1 VNLPEAKKSRAVLIG
16 TSNHEILPTLPAVAS
31 NLVALREVLCSQDIW
46 GLPPQY
52 CEVVLDPTDSPEML
66 DPVRKASHEA
76 TDTLILY
83 FAGHGLANQRGELH
97 LSLCGSD
104 EQRPYTAVHYEN
116 VRDLLVDS
124 RATRRIV
131 ILDCCFSGLALGAMA
146 GEITAVVNE
155 ANIEGTYI
163 LAAAPENHV
172 AIARPGEQYTAFTGE
187 LLNVIQGGI
196 TGAGAPRLLT
206 LDTIFNHVRD
216 TMRDKSLP
224 VPQKRDRNT
233 AGQLALVKNRAFRT
247 ERHGP
252 GYGSFS
258 GIEVGTVFPDRQA
271 LHKARIHRPL
281 QAGICGTADQ
291 GGAESI
297 VVSGG
302 YKDDKDYGDVI
313 IYTGHGGRDPNTGA
327 QIRDQDPSD
336 PGNAALL
343 RNIMT
348 GVPVRVIRGA
358 SGDPKYSPPSG
369 YSYDG
374 LFSVEQYWSKPG
386 IDGHRI
392 LQFRLEQIEDESTGA
407 REGVQARTG
416 YPQSSRR
423 GDPAPNQWERV
434 ASGVYRDR
442 RIAERVIEAH
452 DSECQICG
460 TFLEAPGGRRYAR
473 AIHIR
478 GLSVPHDGP
487 DVSENILCLCPNH
500 SVLFEL
506 GSLTINDDLEII
518 DEVSKEVVGDLR
530 TNKKHRV
537 GVDYIRYHRNLYRF

>member
-1 VNLPEAKKSRAVLIG
+1 MLVG
-16 TSNHEILPTLPAVAS
+16 TSHHEFLPALPAVVN
-31 NLVALREVLCSQDIW
+31 NLTALREALCSQDIW

-52 CEVVLDPTDSPEML
+52 CATVCDPTDSTQML
-66 DPVRKASHEA
+66 DPVRNASREA

-83 FAGHGLANQRGELH
+83 FAGHGLTNQRGELY
-97 LSLCGSD
+97 LSLCKSE
-104 EQRPYTAVHYEN
+104 EQKPYSAVKYED
-116 VRDLLVDS
+116 VRDQLVDS

-131 ILDCCFSGLALGAMA
+131 ILDCCFSGLALGSMA
-146 GEITAVVNE
+146 GEISAVVNE
-155 ANIEGTYI
+155 ASIEGTYI
-163 LAAAPENHV
+163 LAAAPENRI
-172 AIARPGEQYTAFTGE
+172 ALARPGEEYTAFTGE
-187 LLNVIQGGI
+187 LLNVVQGGL
-196 TGAGAPRLLT
+196 AGKPELLT

-216 TMRDKSLP
+216 VMCEKSLP

-233 AGQLALVKNRAFRT
+233 AGQLTLVKNRASRR

-258 GIEVGTVFPDRQA
+258 GIAAGTVFPSRHD
-271 LHKARIHRPL
+271 LHKAGIHRPL

-327 QIRDQDPSD
+327 QIKDQDPTD

-343 RNIMT
+343 RNILT

-374 LFSVEQYWSKPG
+374 LFSVEQYWSTPG
-386 IDGHRI
+386 IDGPRI
-392 LQFRLEQIEDESTGA
+392 LQFRLEQIDDESTSA
-407 REGVQARTG
+407 REGPQARTG
-416 YPQSSRR
+416 QPQSNRR
-423 GDPAPNQWERV
+423 GGPAPNQWERV

-442 RIAERVIEAH
+442 RISERVIEAH

-473 AIHIR
+473 AVHIR
-478 GLSVPHDGP
+478 GLSVPHEGP
-487 DVSENILCLCPNH
+487 DVPENILCLCPNH

-506 GSLTINDDLEII
+506 GSFTMNDDLEII
-518 DEVSKEVVGDLR
+518 DEVSKEIVGDLR